1 MGNTMRRLLFFAG
14 CLIGLWLFFVQLTPR
29 LLALSPAWQRYDAVQ
44 EQYDI
49 DSGALY
55 YSNVPVTEEAE
66 KATREAVRR
75 GMKVRRARARAAGA
89 GNGEN

>member
-1 MGNTMRRLLFFAG
+1 MIGAMRRLLLLSG
-14 CLIGLWLFFVQLTPR
+14 WVIGLWFFFAVLTPR

-44 EQYDI
+44 EEYGL

-55 YSNVPVTEEAE
+55 YSDLPISGEAE
-66 KATREAVRR
+66 QVAREAVRR
-75 GMKVRRARARAAGA
+75 GMEERRRQARAEIA